1 MQDFSNIVGSFRHH
15 RETFLA
21 NLAFVHPPPPKK
33 WKKISYYFSPM
44 DWHWL
49 SLKTVLFIVSVY
61 SCDMANVSGSGGI
74 SWVICLPDIIEQ
86 NCCAVPT
93 CRSVCSCP
101 VVLSSRQCVNKNM
114 SASRH
119 RVECE
124 CTALRGGPWHWIL
137 SSPSRKSRTSQ
148 SQIPGPSVTAA
159 RLPEETRS
167 VSTPIVSST
176 RDPVRLFTGK

>member
-1 MQDFSNIVGSFRHH
+1 MPPLQKKENSVLTFHHCFAVSFK
-15 RETFLA
+15 TISFFLKSF
-21 NLAFVHPPPPKK
+21 N
-33 WKKISYYFSPM
+33 
-44 DWHWL
+44 
-49 SLKTVLFIVSVY
+49 VSVY

-148 SQIPGPSVTAA
+148 IPGPSVTAA

-176 RDPVRLFTGK
+176 RDPVRLFTGKYVIIKILW